1 MSSKK
6 QKPILPLG
14 IGIETLDQVVRYV
27 LNLYYQLWTD
37 FKRCS
42 HVSVLEFEQ
51 VNVTWVGWIVE
62 RNLFRSETEIML
74 KNGS

>member
-27 LNLYYQLWTD
+27 LNLYY
-37 FKRCS
+37 
-42 HVSVLEFEQ
+42 
-51 VNVTWVGWIVE
+51 
-62 RNLFRSETEIML
+62 
-74 KNGS
+74 